1 VTVTDLVAEARGRGL
16 AGRCENLREH
26 GVKNGHAD
34 SASPDA
40 GDICARA
47 RANTH
52 RAELHTLGS
61 SQITAVC
68 TCVFFVQVA
77 KPSVQ
82 EGVVGEM
89 DTVNFEASRETLQT
103 MLDGLGTRAHLKFT
117 FVYGTAGWLPG

>member
-1 VTVTDLVAEARGRGL
+1 M
-16 AGRCENLREH
+16 
-26 GVKNGHAD
+26 
-34 SASPDA
+34 
-40 GDICARA
+40 
-47 RANTH
+47 
-52 RAELHTLGS
+52 GS

-68 TCVFFVQVA
+68 TCVSFVQVA

-103 MLDGLGTRAHLKFT
+103 MLDGLGTRAPLKIT